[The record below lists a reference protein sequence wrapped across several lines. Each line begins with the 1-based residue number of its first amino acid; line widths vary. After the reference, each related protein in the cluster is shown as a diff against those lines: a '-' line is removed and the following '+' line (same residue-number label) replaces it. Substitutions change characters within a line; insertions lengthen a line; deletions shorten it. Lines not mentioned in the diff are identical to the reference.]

1 MIKYVLWDVDGT
13 LLNFHLVE
21 ENAIRACFDEYGLGD
36 LSDDRLAVYRK
47 INNKYWKAL
56 ERGEI
61 TRLEVLEGRFRE
73 FFQKFGYDTDIVSDF
88 NISFQENLGKT
99 YVFNYKAYET
109 VNKLG
114 DRYKQYAATNGSAIA
129 QEGKLKGAG
138 LDTIFEDVFISEKIG
153 FEKPSKEFFDYI
165 FDTIGSREKSQ
176 YVIIGDSLTSDIK
189 GGNNAGI
196 KTIWFNPDRLEKD
209 KDIDFDY
216 EVNSL
221 EEVLDIL

>member
-1 MIKYVLWDVDGT
+1 MWDVDGT
-13 LLNFHLVE
+13 LLNFHLAE

-36 LSDDRLAVYRK
+36 LSEDRLKDYRK

-61 TRLEVLEGRFRE
+61 RRIEVLEGRFRE
-73 FFQKFGYDTDIVSDF
+73 FFQKYGYDTSIASDF

-99 YVFNYKAYET
+99 YVFNNKAYET

-114 DRYKQYAATNGSAIA
+114 EKYKQYAATNGSAIA

-138 LDTIFEDVFISEKIG
+138 LESIFEDVFISEKIG
-153 FEKPSKEFFDYI
+153 FEKPSKEFFNYI
-165 FDTIGSREKSQ
+165 FNTIGSKDKSE
-176 YVIIGDSLTSDIK
+176 YVIIGDSLTSDIR
-189 GGNNAGI
+189 GGINAGI
-196 KTIWFNPDRLEKD
+196 KTVRFNPDKHKRD